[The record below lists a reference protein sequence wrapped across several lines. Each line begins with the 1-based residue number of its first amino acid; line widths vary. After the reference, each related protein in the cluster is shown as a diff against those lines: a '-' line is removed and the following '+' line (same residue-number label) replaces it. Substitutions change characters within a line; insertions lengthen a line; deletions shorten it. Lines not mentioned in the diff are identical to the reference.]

1 MPFFEVGGMVLPWG
15 NEGGGSPRE
24 ELGYDDHPCP
34 STASRRWCSNV
45 WAAGLSTFSTLAK
58 HQGPL
63 VAGEQG

>member
-1 MPFFEVGGMVLPWG
+1 MVLPWG
-15 NEGGGSPRE
+15 NGDPIGDGGSPRE
-24 ELGYDDHPCP
+24 ELGYDDHPSPC
-34 STASRRWCSNV
+34 TASKRWCSNV

>member
-1 MPFFEVGGMVLPWG
+1 MVLPWG
-15 NEGGGSPRE
+15 NGDPQNSLGDRGSPRE
-24 ELGYDDHPCP
+24 ELRYDGHPCP
-34 STASRRWCSNV
+34 STASRHWCSNV